1 MNKMCDVIVDAW
13 LGQIVDTGCEVG
25 IVLFTQMM
33 PAIKLGVCP
42 SVCVK

>member
-1 MNKMCDVIVDAW
+1 MNIKCDVIADAW

-25 IVLFTQMM
+25 IVLF
-33 PAIKLGVCP
+33 IVLSP